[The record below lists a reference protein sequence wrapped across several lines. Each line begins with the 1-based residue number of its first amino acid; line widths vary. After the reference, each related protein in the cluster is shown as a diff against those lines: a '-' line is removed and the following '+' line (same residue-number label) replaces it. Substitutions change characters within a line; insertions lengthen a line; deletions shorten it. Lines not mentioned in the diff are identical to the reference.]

1 MSTFRYFHQ
10 RAFTSD
16 WNGVT
21 FRFGTPWVQGQFLNG
36 FGNFYREKLPW
47 QGNEQIPWP
56 GYLFLQKASIQL
68 IAADSDFTSSSTT
81 ALARWRGDQDGLSAT
96 FKFNWLGASLTYAN
110 VRGAKGEFLCA
121 NEKISAHDGF
131 TPTGTACRLA
141 NCSARPIG
149 CAAIYVSRL
158 QRSPVLSRRYLGLRP
173 RLL

>member
-121 NEKISAHDGF
+121 NEKISAHDGKD
-131 TPTGTACRLA
+131 
-141 NCSARPIG
+141 
-149 CAAIYVSRL
+149 YVSMDCISLKDGWRFDYEGSTKY
-158 QRSPVLSRRYLGLRP
+158 QAEALGILTGSK
-173 RLL
+173 